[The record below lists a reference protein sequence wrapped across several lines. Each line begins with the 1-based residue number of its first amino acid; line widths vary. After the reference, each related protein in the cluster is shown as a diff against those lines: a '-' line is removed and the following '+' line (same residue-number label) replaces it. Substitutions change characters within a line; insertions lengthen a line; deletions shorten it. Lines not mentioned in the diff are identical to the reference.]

1 MGTNLRQ
8 RADGGVDFVQDSNAE
23 VVGSIGGIYRSVKVA
38 KIALAGV
45 AATTGGALFSWAN
58 PEGQT
63 IIIDRVQ
70 LDITTKSTGAAA
82 GDFGV
87 ASNGTTSADNLIDG
101 YALGGTEKVVD
112 TALTADLGTNGKVNQ
127 KMTASQYLT
136 GTGAATTAW
145 LVGSVFVHYHLA

>member
-8 RADGGVDFVQDSNAE
+8 RADGGVGLVMDSTAE
-23 VVGSIGGIYRSVKVA
+23 EVASFGGIYRGYKVA
-38 KIALAGV
+38 KVALAGV

-58 PEGQT
+58 PESQT
-63 IIIDRVQ
+63 IIIDRLQ

-87 ASNGTTSADNLIDG
+87 AANGTTTSDTLIDG

-112 TALTADLGTNGKVNQ
+112 TALTADLGTNGKVVQ
-127 KMTASQYLT
+127 KMTASQFLT
-136 GTGAATTAW
+136 GTGSATTAG
-145 LVGSVFVHYHLA
+145 LVGSVYIHYHLA